1 MTITSPSWLNAFKVI
16 GHVPFPLTWN
26 VMDLHS
32 DTAVLGMTMQ
42 NDGDREPA
50 DSLWSHSFRSEIVTQ
65 AATTAISA
73 DE

>member
-1 MTITSPSWLNAFKVI
+1 
-16 GHVPFPLTWN
+16 
-26 VMDLHS
+26 MDLHS

-73 DE
+73 YE